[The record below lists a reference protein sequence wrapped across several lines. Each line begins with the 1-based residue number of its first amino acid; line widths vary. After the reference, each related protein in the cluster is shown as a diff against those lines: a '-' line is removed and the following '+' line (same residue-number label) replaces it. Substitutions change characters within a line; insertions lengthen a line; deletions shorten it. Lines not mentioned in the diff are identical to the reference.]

1 MVMQK
6 FNLSRHCL
14 CLARKANLFKCLVI
28 KHSWQRKDK
37 KYSQPCEIFKKF
49 LI

>member
-1 MVMQK
+1 MVMEK

-14 CLARKANLFKCLVI
+14 DLARKADLFKCLVI

-37 KYSQPCEIFKKF
+37 KYSPPCEIFKSF